1 MSVVLFE
8 SKASVSKSDR
18 VVSLFKCNN
27 TTRTLFHPLQL
38 EKLTFMKMTQI
49 NKQRLSDRN
58 TKDYSLGVSRSLPH
72 SAESELRRTFF
83 QVFLFGLKKLPE
95 NFQFCFFFVFR
106 LSNNWRE
113 VLLLLLLLNT
123 GVQKYEFLTEP

>member
-1 MSVVLFE
+1 MSVVLSE
-8 SKASVSKSDR
+8 SKASISKSDR

-49 NKQRLSDRN
+49 NKQRLSGRN
-58 TKDYSLGVSRSLPH
+58 TKDHSLGVSLSLPH

-95 NFQFCFFFVFR
+95 NSFVCFSFA
-106 LSNNWRE
+106 
-113 VLLLLLLLNT
+113 VLIIEKKCYYSYYYYSI
-123 GVQKYEFLTEP
+123 QEFKNMNF